1 MTGKLFGKAFI
12 LLIFY
17 LFICSLIYFIS
28 YFALTKKNFIDIPVF
43 KSIQRNLY
51 YELFVEVWQNK
62 PECVS
67 FDEDL
72 IYVPKI
78 GSCKHQNAE
87 FDTILNFTNSGRLM
101 PKITNKNAKSIVV
114 LGDSHAMGWG
124 VNDKETFSYFLQD
137 LAKQPVY
144 NLAVSSYGT
153 EREIVRL
160 EKSGLLENSDII
172 IIQYHE
178 NDLKENENFHKIKKD
193 EYMNIF
199 TNMTSLKKNKLTIM
213 KKTLRQYKSSLR
225 QIFTKITNNSRNKT
239 KKLDFKP
246 HYIPLI
252 ESIKKIKN
260 FSEKRIIIF
269 YSDSPSLRFDNF
281 PNGFDEKYSNVY
293 FYNIYNSEFSEELNS
308 EENYFFLDRHP
319 NKFGHRKIA
328 QSLYNV
334 LKLDIFN
341 N

>member
-101 PKITNKNAKSIVV
+101 PKM
-114 LGDSHAMGWG
+114 L
-124 VNDKETFSYFLQD
+124 
-137 LAKQPVY
+137 
-144 NLAVSSYGT
+144 
-153 EREIVRL
+153 
-160 EKSGLLENSDII
+160 
-172 IIQYHE
+172 
-178 NDLKENENFHKIKKD
+178 
-193 EYMNIF
+193 
-199 TNMTSLKKNKLTIM
+199 
-213 KKTLRQYKSSLR
+213 
-225 QIFTKITNNSRNKT
+225 
-239 KKLDFKP
+239 
-246 HYIPLI
+246 
-252 ESIKKIKN
+252 
-260 FSEKRIIIF
+260 
-269 YSDSPSLRFDNF
+269 
-281 PNGFDEKYSNVY
+281 
-293 FYNIYNSEFSEELNS
+293 
-308 EENYFFLDRHP
+308 
-319 NKFGHRKIA
+319 
-328 QSLYNV
+328 
-334 LKLDIFN
+334 
-341 N
+341 